1 MGKKESKK
9 EEVKV
14 DSSIDKKIQKLQALI
29 IKLQQEK

>member
-14 DSSIDKKIQKLQALI
+14 YSSIDKKIQKLQALI